1 MTGGGLL
8 ISYDHHKEFVLG
20 SCGQVLKDIMEVR
33 IDPADPYNEVGE
45 IQVRGEKVMK
55 GYYKNDEATADTF
68 TDDGWL
74 RTGDLGTIDK
84 NNRIYIRGR
93 SKTMILGPSG
103 QNIYPEGIEDKL
115 NNLPF
120 VMESIVIEKEGKLIA
135 LVYPDYDTVDNTG
148 ISHDDLPAIMDE
160 NRIELNKLLAPY
172 EAVNDIQLYTNEFL
186 KPPKKS
192 IKRSLYSNLYAGFVV

>member
-1 MTGGGLL
+1 M
-8 ISYDHHKEFVLG
+8 
-20 SCGQVLKDIMEVR
+20 
-33 IDPADPYNEVGE
+33 
-45 IQVRGEKVMK
+45 RGENVMK

-93 SKTMILGPSG
+93 SKTMMLGPSG

-148 ISHDDLPAIMDE
+148 VYNKKAVLRIYTMIASYNLSEDKLKNILKEGVSSIQINTNRDRIKINYDE
-160 NRIELNKLLAPY
+160 KAFKQLKSTLNTQYKILDKALD
-172 EAVNDIQLYTNEFL
+172 E
-186 KPPKKS
+186 
-192 IKRSLYSNLYAGFVV
+192 